1 MRCENYSFNHIIL
14 QISMSKIDHSE
25 ILEGMFTDATEGI
38 IVCNRQ
44 GQIILSN
51 PRAQLMFGYDDG
63 EMNTLT
69 MENLMPSELVTEDS
83 RRADE
88 LNGMQA
94 IAIEPDIMARKR
106 DGTRFPA
113 EISLS
118 EVKSKSDML
127 TVAFIMD
134 ITERKKKD
142 DELRMTNEKLKKTSF
157 KLSRLN
163 QELEQKVEERTLELA
178 EMIRKLTKSK
188 KEADMALQKEK
199 ELNNLKSR
207 FISTASHEFRT
218 PLATIMSS
226 VALTGKY
233 AESLDKEMMI
243 KHIERVKN
251 SVNHLTDILN
261 DFLSLDKLEEGVVMA
276 HPENIFIN
284 QLVNDIIEEIKGIAK
299 EGQRITYDGLEG
311 SEETYIDGKILRN
324 IMVNLISN
332 AIKYSNENTF
342 IEIKARNDQHFL
354 FIDIRDQGIGIPY
367 EDQPHIF
374 DRFYR
379 ANNIGNM
386 QGTGLGLNIVKK
398 YVEILSGEITFKSK
412 PDKGTKFSLKIPI

>member
-1 MRCENYSFNHIIL
+1 MT
-14 QISMSKIDHSE
+14 KINHSE

-38 IVCNRQ
+38 VVCDAN
-44 GQIILSN
+44 GYIILAN
-51 PRAQLMFGYDDG
+51 PRAQIMFGYTETD
-63 EMNTLT
+63 MQQLQ
-69 MENLMPSELVTEDS
+69 MEDLMPPELLPEDKTLS
-83 RRADE
+83 QDYLRHPTTGIGID
-88 LNGMQA
+88 L
-94 IAIEPDIMARKR
+94 PARKK
-106 DGTRFPA
+106 DGSLFHV

-118 EVKSKSDML
+118 SVKSKSQVL
-127 TVAFIMD
+127 LVAFIMD
-134 ITERKKKD
+134 VTERKKKD
-142 DELRMTNEKLKKTSF
+142 DELRLANEKLKMTSF

-163 QELEQKVEERTLELA
+163 QELEQKVEQRTLELA
-178 EMIRKLTKSK
+178 DMVKKLTKSK
-188 KEADMALQKEK
+188 KEVDMALEKEK

-233 AESLDKEMMI
+233 AETLDKEKMM

-261 DFLSLDKLEEGVVMA
+261 DFLSLDKLEEGVILA
-276 HPENIFIN
+276 QPENININ
-284 QLVNDIIEEIKGIAK
+284 DLVHVIIEEIKGITKA
-299 EGQRITYDGLEG
+299 GQKIIYHALPVG
-311 SEETYIDGKILRN
+311 SEVYIDAKILRN

-332 AIKYSNENTF
+332 AIKYSNENSH
-342 IEIKARNDQHFL
+342 IEIQIKNNAHHL
-354 FIDIRDQGIGIPY
+354 SVDIKDQGIGIPF
-367 EDQPHIF
+367 EDQPHVF

-412 PDKGTKFSLKIPI
+412 PDKGTTFSLKIPI

>member
-1 MRCENYSFNHIIL
+1 MR
-14 QISMSKIDHSE
+14 KINHSE

-38 IVCNRQ
+38 IVCNTL
-44 GQIILSN
+44 GHIILSN
-51 PRAQLMFGYDDG
+51 PRAQMMFGYDEQ
-63 EMNTLT
+63 EMNKLTL
-69 MENLMPSELVTEDS
+69 ENLMPPDLLTENNTGDYLKYPLIGVGTDLL
-83 RRADE
+83 AK
-88 LNGMQA
+88 
-94 IAIEPDIMARKR
+94 KR
-106 DGTRFPA
+106 DDTEFPV

-118 EVKSKSDML
+118 NLKSKSQML

-188 KEADMALQKEK
+188 KEADAALEKEK

-226 VALTGKY
+226 VSLTGKY
-233 AESLDKEMMI
+233 AESLDKEKMI

-261 DFLSLDKLEEGVVMA
+261 DFLSLDKLEEGVVVA
-276 HPENIFIN
+276 HPENVGIN
-284 QLVNDIIEEIKGIAK
+284 GLVDEIIEEIKGIAK
-299 EGQRITYDGLEG
+299 DGQKITYEGLKNGDEV
-311 SEETYIDGKILRN
+311 YVDGKILRN

-332 AIKYSNENTF
+332 AIKYSNENSP
-342 IEIKARNDQHFL
+342 IEIKSKSDQHFL
-354 FIDIRDQGIGIPY
+354 YVDIRDKGIGIPY
-367 EDQPHIF
+367 DDQPHIF

-398 YVEILSGEITFKSK
+398 YVEILAGEISFKSI